1 VQVIQLG
8 KTWFSET
15 SGGGSDR
22 VFAALLRHLPDAKT
36 SVQGLVV
43 GSPPVNGSTIP
54 GLTGVSTETA
64 SLWTRCRSIRRRVR
78 KTLDQ
83 HPPDVVA
90 AHFALYAAPV
100 LDLVGDHPF
109 IVHFHGPWAEESR
122 MEGEGAWKVTAKA
135 LLEQSVYRRAD
146 HFVVLSEAFRKIL
159 VDDYAISPDR
169 ISIIPGGVDVEMFN
183 THATRREARAHLGW
197 PPDRP
202 TIVSVRRLVHR
213 VGLEPLVRAMDQ
225 VRRRMPD
232 ALLCIAGKGPLRS
245 TLAQLINDLNL
256 TDHVRLLGFVPEADL
271 PYVYRAGDVS
281 IMPTQALEGFGLSA
295 VESLAAGTP
304 VLVTPVGGLPD
315 IVTRLSDDLLMD
327 GTDARAL
334 AEHVTAALDGSLRL
348 PSDTDCRGYA
358 ARHFDWPVIAHQTR
372 TLYRNLRP

>member
-1 VQVIQLG
+1 MNIVQLG
-8 KTWFSET
+8 KTWFSEA

-22 VFAALLRHLPDAKT
+22 VFAALLQHLPDAET
-36 SVQGLVV
+36 SVRGLVV
-43 GSPPVNGSTIP
+43 GSTPVNGHTIP

-78 KTLDQ
+78 ATLDE

-100 LDLVGDHPF
+100 LDLVGNHPF

-122 MEGEGAWKVTAKA
+122 MEGEAAWKIAAKA

-159 VDDYAISPDR
+159 VDDYAISADR
-169 ISIIPGGVDVEMFN
+169 ISIIPGGVDVESFN
-183 THATRREARAHLGW
+183 TRSTRQEARTHLGW
-197 PPDRP
+197 PTDRP
-202 TIVSVRRLVHR
+202 TVVSVRRLVHR
-213 VGLEPLVRAMDQ
+213 VGLEPLIRAMDQ
-225 VRRRMPD
+225 VRHRMPD

-245 TLAQLINDLNL
+245 QLEQLINELNL

-281 IMPTQALEGFGLSA
+281 VMPTQALEGFGLSA

-315 IVTRLSDDLLMD
+315 IVTSLSDDLLVH
-327 GTDARAL
+327 GTDAQAL
-334 AEHVTAALDGSLRL
+334 AEHVTGALEGSLRL
-348 PSDTDCRGYA
+348 PSDTDCRSHA

>member
-1 VQVIQLG
+1 
-8 KTWFSET
+8 
-15 SGGGSDR
+15 
-22 VFAALLRHLPDAKT
+22 
-36 SVQGLVV
+36 
-43 GSPPVNGSTIP
+43 
-54 GLTGVSTETA
+54 
-64 SLWTRCRSIRRRVR
+64 
-78 KTLDQ
+78 
-83 HPPDVVA
+83 
-90 AHFALYAAPV
+90 
-100 LDLVGDHPF
+100 
-109 IVHFHGPWAEESR
+109 
-122 MEGEGAWKVTAKA
+122 MEGEAAWKVTAKA

-146 HFVVLSEAFRKIL
+146 HFVVLSDAFRKIL
-159 VDDYAISPDR
+159 ADDYAISPDR

-183 THATRREARAHLGW
+183 TRSTRREARTHLGW

-202 TIVSVRRLVHR
+202 TVVSVRRLVHR

-232 ALLCIAGKGPLRS
+232 ALLCIAGKGPLRP
-245 TLAQLINDLNL
+245 TLERLITDLNL

-327 GTDARAL
+327 GSDASVL
-334 AEHVTAALDGSLRL
+334 GEHVTAALDGSLRL
-348 PSDTDCRGYA
+348 PSDTDCRSYA

-372 TLYRNLRP
+372 SLYRNLRP